1 MILIPLGMNCRP
13 FQAQSVPHRRLPS
26 SLKILRRTLLKVM
39 WKTVRA
45 RLTPTRRRRP
55 EAKMLS
61 KRNISARQVEANRG
75 NARRSTGPKSA
86 RGKAQSRRN
95 SLRHGLTASAVLFGV
110 DGVPTNSAVRRL
122 WERLRNEV
130 DHEDKEVDS
139 LIEEVATE
147 WAHQLPAVELE
158 NNRWKS
164 AVDDGSVGIRLRSL
178 NRHRSRSQR
187 TLLRLLERL
196 RQKTLP

>member
-1 MILIPLGMNCRP
+1 
-13 FQAQSVPHRRLPS
+13 V
-26 SLKILRRTLLKVM
+26 
-39 WKTVRA
+39 
-45 RLTPTRRRRP
+45 
-55 EAKMLS
+55 LS
-61 KRNISARQVEANRG
+61 KRNISARQVEANRA
-75 NARRSTGPKSA
+75 NAHRSTGPKSA
-86 RGKAQSRRN
+86 RGKAHSRRN
-95 SLRHGLTASAVLFGV
+95 PLRHGLTASAVLFGV

-147 WAHQLPAVELE
+147 WAHQLLAVELE
-158 NNRWKS
+158 NNLWKS

-196 RQKTLP
+196 RQKTVP

>member
-1 MILIPLGMNCRP
+1 
-13 FQAQSVPHRRLPS
+13 
-26 SLKILRRTLLKVM
+26 
-39 WKTVRA
+39 
-45 RLTPTRRRRP
+45 
-55 EAKMLS
+55 MLS
-61 KRNISARQVEANRG
+61 KRKISARQVEANRA

-86 RGKAQSRRN
+86 RGKAHSRRN
-95 SLRHGLTASAVLFGV
+95 SLRHGLAASAVLFGV

-122 WERLRNEV
+122 WERLRNEF

-147 WAHQLPAVELE
+147 WAHQLLAVELE
-158 NNRWKS
+158 SNLWKS

-196 RQKTLP
+196 RQKTVP